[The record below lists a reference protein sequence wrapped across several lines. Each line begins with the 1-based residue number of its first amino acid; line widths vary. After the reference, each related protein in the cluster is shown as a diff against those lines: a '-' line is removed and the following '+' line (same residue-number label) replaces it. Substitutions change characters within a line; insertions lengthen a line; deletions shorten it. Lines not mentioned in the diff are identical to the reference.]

1 EAYSILNL
9 WQQSYNASNIYPL
22 TIGFYVEK
30 LKATK
35 NPELKKKIDDSI
47 DSDAWENDWPKLKKV
62 TEDFE
67 ARQAMF
73 MKLFEAF
80 ADNPDLSYQVG
91 GLQNYFHYF
100 FTSFHCKMKKRRWK
114 KRTRWSSGFSVKS
127 SPVCSA
133 TCNHPCPASR
143 FWQSWRPKSQTAT
156 GMATSGAPLPVG
168 LSLC

>member
-1 EAYSILNL
+1 SYEMDADKIIREINSYLHLNEQARIVILHDPVGRQRDIVEAYSILNL

-22 TIGFYVEK
+22 TIGFYVER

-73 MKLFEAF
+73 MKL
-80 ADNPDLSYQVG
+80 
-91 GLQNYFHYF
+91 
-100 FTSFHCKMKKRRWK
+100 
-114 KRTRWSSGFSVKS
+114 
-127 SPVCSA
+127 
-133 TCNHPCPASR
+133 
-143 FWQSWRPKSQTAT
+143 
-156 GMATSGAPLPVG
+156 
-168 LSLC
+168 